1 MFEKTVFSFKGL
13 EVKVSDHATE
23 DIKDLLDKTILGHE
37 GGLRYSLQNTS
48 SRIDAY
54 KDKIRFITLLRNN
67 KIMGTIGAC
76 FRETRLR
83 DKQYATSH
91 LRYLTV
97 HASYQTVKRWRVR
110 KEAPDRKS
118 IKEESFKQKL
128 LEYFRKPYL
137 LDLPDVNEGDK
148 HIMYAYVESRN
159 EKSKNL
165 IHQAGYEYIRSF
177 LTVAFSRF
185 FPKTDKRVVKLKE
198 EEKPV
203 MEKLLSDFYKDYSF
217 YTSEFSF
224 FGDRYYVI
232 KENNEIVA
240 GVNAIPTIYK
250 VVNVPGIWGWVMME
264 VLPFMPYYR
273 KLFRPGEFR
282 YLVFGAIYYKKGHE
296 KMLSALF
303 ESICAEEGYNT
314 GLTWLDDRGDLFDTL
329 RKKITLGALNRMLNA
344 KPGLVYARFV
354 NLSEEEKE
362 SFYDAPAYIAGFDFS

>member
-48 SRIDAY
+48 VRIDAY
-54 KDKIRFITLLRNN
+54 KDKIRFVTLLRNN

-76 FRETRLR
+76 FRQTRL
-83 DKQYATSH
+83 KENTYATSH
-91 LRYLTV
+91 LRYLSV
-97 HASYQTVKRWRVR
+97 HASYQSEKNR
-110 KEAPDRKS
+110 KERSEGIDKRN
-118 IKEESFKQKL
+118 IREESFKQRL

-137 LDLPDVNEGDK
+137 LELPGVDESDK

-159 EKSKNL
+159 ERSKNL

-185 FPKTDKRVVKLKE
+185 FPKADSRVVKLKE

-203 MEKLLSDFYKDYSF
+203 MEKLLSDFYRDYSF

-224 FGDRYYVI
+224 YGDKYYVI
-232 KENNEIVA
+232 KENDEIIA
-240 GVNAIPTIYK
+240 GVNAIPTMYK
-250 VVNVPGIWGWVMME
+250 VVNVPGIWGWVMMKI
-264 VLPFMPYYR
+264 LPYMPYYR
-273 KLFRPGEFR
+273 RLFHPEEFR
-282 YLVFGAIYYKKGHE
+282 YLVFGAIYCKEGRE
-296 KMLSALF
+296 EMLSPLF
-303 ESICAEEGYNT
+303 ESICAIEGYNT
-314 GLTWLDDRGDLFDTL
+314 GLTWLDDRGELFDTL
-329 RKKITLGALNRMLNA
+329 RSKISLGALNRMLNA

-354 NLSEEEKE
+354 NFTETEKE
-362 SFYDAPAYIAGFDFS
+362 GFYDSPAYIAGFDFS

>member
-48 SRIDAY
+48 SRIEAY
-54 KDKIRFITLLRNN
+54 KNNIRFITLLRNN

-76 FRETRLR
+76 FRETRLG
-83 DKQYATSH
+83 DKLYSASH
-91 LRYLTV
+91 LRYLSV
-97 HASYQTVKRWRVR
+97 HASYQTERGWRERR
-110 KEAPDRKS
+110 KDPDKKAV
-118 IKEESFKQKL
+118 KEESFKQKL

-137 LDLPDVNEGDK
+137 LELPGVNEGDK

-159 EKSKNL
+159 ERSKNL

-185 FPKTDKRVVKLKE
+185 FPKKDKRVVKLKDE
-198 EEKPV
+198 EEPS
-203 MEKLLSDFYKDYSF
+203 MEKLLSGFYKDHSF

-224 FGDRYYVI
+224 YGDRYYVI
-232 KENNEIVA
+232 KENNEIIA
-240 GVNAIPTIYK
+240 GVNAIPTVYK
-250 VVNVPGIWGWVMME
+250 VINVPGIWGWVMMKI
-264 VLPFMPYYR
+264 LPYMPYYR

-282 YLVFGAIYYKKGHE
+282 YLVFGAIYCKEGRE
-296 KMLSALF
+296 EMLTPLF

-314 GLTWLDDRGDLFDTL
+314 ALTWLDDRGALFDML
-329 RKKITLGALNRMLNA
+329 RTKINLGALNRMLNA

-354 NLSEEEKE
+354 NCTVEEKE
-362 SFYDAPAYIAGFDFS
+362 SFYDAPTYIAGFDFS